1 MSVRAVVALT
11 LALLV
16 AGCATVPQN
25 TLTQDKRD
33 ALRIDAIELSFAPD
47 AQILWLDATSGA
59 PEEPAAKRAYLE
71 QKAAGPIKAAL
82 DAEIKQAFRG
92 TDPAKLR
99 VRIRFIHIQATALRI
114 IVGAAPFAIRAD
126 LDLVDAKSGQT
137 LLAATD
143 FDGLTMTFGGLAG
156 AVESAVSEEPII
168 RVSKSFAVVLSRWLK
183 TGISNKFG

>member
-47 AQILWLDATSGA
+47 ALILWMDAYSGA